1 MKKYMVAMSGGVDSA
16 VSAKLIKEKYGNATG
31 ITLKMFD
38 KTDRRFYKN
47 GCENPDADVIDAKN
61 TADIL
66 GIEHLTYDYSEL
78 FEKYVIDAFIES
90 YLSGDTPNP
99 CVLCNKHI
107 KFGALLDAAKALG
120 FDKVATG
127 HYAIIEQNNNGR
139 YILKKAK
146 DPKKDQTYFL
156 YSLTQEQL
164 KMTEFPLGEFT
175 KEEARALA
183 DTLNLPIREKKD
195 SQDICFIPDGDF
207 YGFICS
213 FKNISF
219 PSGNYVDKEGNILG
233 LHEGAIKYTVGQ
245 RKGLGIALG
254 QPMYVLGKNMEQNT
268 VTLGLDCDLFSSE
281 LTARDVNFIPFDT
294 LSSPMRV
301 MAKVRY
307 RHEASPA
314 TLEMID
320 ENQIRVTFDTPQR
333 AITSG
338 QSVVLYDGDVVIGGG
353 IIN

>member
-16 VSAKLIKEKYGNATG
+16 VSARLIKEKYGNATG
-31 ITLKMFD
+31 VTLKMFD

-47 GCENPDADVIDAKN
+47 GCDSPDADLIDAKN

-66 GIEHLTYDYSEL
+66 GIEHLTYDYSEI
-78 FEKYVIDAFIES
+78 FEKYVIDGFIES

-107 KFGALLDAAKALG
+107 KFGALIDAAKELG
-120 FDKVATG
+120 FDKIATG
-127 HYAIIEQNNNGR
+127 HYAIIEQNDTGR
-139 YILKKAK
+139 YLLKKAK

-164 KMTEFPLGEFT
+164 KMSEFPLGNLT
-175 KEEARALA
+175 KEEARDVAYALE
-183 DTLNLPIREKKD
+183 LPVREKKD

-207 YGFICS
+207 YGFICD
-213 FKNISF
+213 FKKIV
-219 PSGNYVDKEGNILG
+219 PHVGNYLDKEGNILG
-233 LHEGAIKYTVGQ
+233 LHEGAVKYTVGQ

-254 QPMYVLGKNMEQNT
+254 QPMYVLEKNMAQNT
-268 VTLGLDCDLFSSE
+268 VTLGLNSDLFSSE
-281 LTARDVNFIPFDT
+281 LTAREVNFIPFDK
-294 LSSPMRV
+294 LLSPMRV

-314 TLEMID
+314 TVEMIED
-320 ENQIRVTFDTPQR
+320 GQIRVTFDTPQR

-338 QSVVLYDGDVVIGGG
+338 QSVVLYDGNIVIGGG